1 MSTDIESGSRTL
13 KKSENS
19 VVEVEDDII
28 RNKSNASSHSNAE
41 VVFNDPQ
48 LCYSSIQSN
57 SIRVDFE
64 NINLNVKIGSG
75 MKYMCKRKERKQI
88 LMNLNGTFDSQ
99 DLIAIIGPS
108 GSGKSSLMNVLAGYK
123 ERGTYGNVLING
135 TKRKSDRFR
144 KLSCYIMQ
152 DDCLMHYQSVM
163 ESMMVAANLKTT
175 LSKTTKQEIV
185 NEILVMLGLDKVR
198 KTYVQNLS
206 GGQLKRLAI
215 ALELINN
222 PPVMFLD
229 EPTSGLDSSTS
240 FQVISLLRVLAHGG
254 RTIICTIHQP
264 SAKLFELFDQIYVLA
279 EGRCVY
285 NGNTVALLPFLESF
299 GLKCPEY
306 HNPADF
312 LLEVAS
318 GDYGNVPELV
328 HAVTFGKCDEFQKKY
343 PRNLSKSMII
353 EKLFDKNSAESS
365 IKSKST
371 KNMVR
376 NSKKLLKVPTHV
388 NNKKTCDMYVLNQF
402 RQFHIL
408 FWRMSRAQLRNPSL
422 THMRV
427 ISHVLVGFALGALYL
442 NIGNDAELV
451 LNNAGFLFF
460 CSLFIMIASLM
471 PALLTVTLELPTFIR
486 EHLNYWYSLDAY
498 YWARSAADIPYQIF
512 FPFVF
517 SATAYFLSGQPSE
530 IGRFLIFSLVLILV
544 SLISQAFGMLVGVI
558 LPSAE
563 TATFVGPIFMVPM
576 TLFSGFFVKFDTIPW
591 YMKWLSHISYPRYAF
606 EAELLAIYGNNRGI
620 LDCSAGDSEEPS
632 NIMCFYQ
639 NATNILVE
647 MNIKNTEPWNAILVL
662 FGFYF
667 FFKVLSYFA
676 FRIRVDLQT

>member
-1 MSTDIESGSRTL
+1 MSVDIESGSRAFKTGNI
-13 KKSENS
+13 E
-19 VVEVEDDII
+19 EQADII
-28 RNKSNASSHSNAE
+28 KNKSNATVNSNTE
-41 VVFNDPQ
+41 VVFNDPH
-48 LCYSSIQSN
+48 LCFSSIQSN

-99 DLIAIIGPS
+99 DLVAIIGPS

-135 TKRKSDRFR
+135 TKRNSDRFR

-152 DDCLMHYQSVM
+152 DDCLMHYQTVM
-163 ESMMVAANLKTT
+163 EYMMVAANLKTR
-175 LSKTTKQEIV
+175 LSKTTKLEIV
-185 NEILVMLGLDKVR
+185 NEILVMLGLDKVT

-264 SAKLFELFDQIYVLA
+264 SAKLFELFDQVYVLA

-285 NGNTVALLPFLESF
+285 DGNTVALLPFLEHF

-328 HAVTFGKCDEFQKKY
+328 HAVTFGKCEEFQKKY

-353 EKLFDKNSAESS
+353 EKLFDANSAESS
-365 IKSKST
+365 TKSKST

-376 NSKKLLKVPTHV
+376 NSRKLLRVPTHA
-388 NNKKTCDMYVLNQF
+388 NDLSRTCDIYVLNQF
-402 RQFHIL
+402 KQFHIL
-408 FWRMSRAQLRNPSL
+408 FWRMTRAQLRNPSV

-427 ISHVLVGFALGALYL
+427 ISHILVGFALGLLYL
-442 NIGNDAELV
+442 DIGNEAELV

-460 CSLFIMIASLM
+460 CSLFIMFASLM
-471 PALLTVTLELPTFIR
+471 PALLTITLELPTFIR

-498 YWARSAADIPYQIF
+498 YWARSAADIPYQII
-512 FPFVF
+512 FPLVF

-530 IGRFLIFSLVLILV
+530 TGRFLIFSLVLVLV
-544 SLISQAFGMLVGVI
+544 SLISQAFGMLVGVVI
-558 LPSAE
+558 PHAE

-591 YMKWLSHISYPRYAF
+591 YMKWLSYISYPRYAF
-606 EAELLAIYGNNRGI
+606 EAELLAIYGNNRSA
-620 LDCSAGDSEEPS
+620 LDCSAGHPKEPS

-639 NATNILVE
+639 NATNILIE
-647 MNIKNTEPWNAILVL
+647 MNIKNAEPWNAILVL
-662 FGFYF
+662 FGFF
-667 FFKVLSYFA
+667 FVFKILSYFA